1 MNIDLKFHPRRKK
14 PQYAAMIL
22 LAGVTTTMWAA
33 KVSPILSLAIGSY
46 WFFLLLKAI
55 SNKVVKISKTQII
68 ISNLICRFQIT
79 KKTFPTS
86 SFYGVR
92 NRVHWGHYK
101 HCQTELIGRNGL
113 FLPIRVEFMAEK
125 ISPEARELKE
135 ILVKEFKLESC
146 RDFEHA

>member
-22 LAGVTTTMWAA
+22 LVGVTTTMWAT
-33 KVSPILSLAIGSY
+33 KVSLILSFVIGSY
-46 WFFLLLKAI
+46 WSFLLIKTM

-68 ISNLICRFQIT
+68 ISNLIGRFQIT
-79 KKTFPTS
+79 RKAFPMS
-86 SFYGVR
+86 NFYGVR

-101 HCQTELIGRNGL
+101 HCQTELIGRNGV
-113 FLPIRVEFMAEK
+113 FLPIRVELMTEK
-125 ISPEARELKE
+125 ITPDARDLKE
-135 ILVKEFKLESC
+135 CLVKDFKLESC